1 MDSKLKEKIIS
12 YRREFH
18 KYPELGW
25 REIRTTARIAE
36 ILDKLGFENLK
47 VGIEAV
53 DTKAIIELVKLN
65 EDEKREEMNRAI
77 SQGADKGWVEKTKG
91 YPGVVA
97 EFDSGIEGP
106 VVAFRFDIDALPDLQ
121 PAIKGYRP
129 FDENFISQ
137 NENIVHSCGHD
148 GHVAIGLGLAE
159 EIMNNKGKLK
169 GKVRLL
175 FQPAEEYYS
184 GADSMIFKGYLD
196 DVDYLFTMHIGL
208 SHEGRPLP
216 SHSIVGGCN
225 DFLSCNQY
233 DVYFEGVSAHP
244 CGASQEGKNALLA
257 ACTAAL
263 NIHAIAP
270 HEEGLLRVNVGEI
283 HAGTSPNTI
292 APNALIKIEFRG
304 ENNNISKYAKD
315 RVLAIIDGAAKM
327 YDVKYRIVDYGEIP
341 TAQSD
346 KECIE
351 IVKEAAKKVEWFE
364 KIYDL
369 GNVGGSDDATVMM
382 QRVQQRGGKAT
393 YLGLGADVNA
403 PLHNSQFDFDEEV
416 LIAGVELCLN
426 ILKIT
431 SSS

>member
-1 MDSKLKEKIIS
+1 MDTGFRQRIIG

-36 ILDKLGFENLK
+36 ILDELGFDNLK
-47 VGIEAV
+47 VGPDAV
-53 DTKAIIELVKLN
+53 DTNAILEIIRLKN
-65 EDEKREEMNRAI
+65 DEKREEMDRAI
-77 SQGADKGWVEKTKG
+77 NQGADTGWVEKTKG

-97 EFDSGIEGP
+97 EFDSGLEGP
-106 VVAFRFDIDALPDLQ
+106 VVAFRFDIDALPDME
-121 PAIKGYRP
+121 PSIKGYRP

-137 NENIVHSCGHD
+137 NENVVHACGHD
-148 GHVAIGLGLAE
+148 GHIAIGLGLAE
-159 EIMNNKGKLK
+159 KIMSNKEKLK
-169 GKVRLL
+169 GKVKLL

-184 GADSMIFKGYLD
+184 GADSMVAKGYLD

-208 SHEGRPLP
+208 SYEGKPLP

-304 ENNNISKYAKD
+304 ENNNISKYAYD
-315 RVLAIIDGAAKM
+315 STILANGFSPVCYDCHSYID
-327 YDVKYRIVDYGEIP
+327 
-341 TAQSD
+341 
-346 KECIE
+346 
-351 IVKEAAKKVEWFE
+351 
-364 KIYDL
+364 
-369 GNVGGSDDATVMM
+369 
-382 QRVQQRGGKAT
+382 
-393 YLGLGADVNA
+393 
-403 PLHNSQFDFDEEV
+403 
-416 LIAGVELCLN
+416 
-426 ILKIT
+426 
-431 SSS
+431 